1 MRGRTA
7 EVRRAGGTEDSANRT
22 SGFDTDSVIV
32 RRVTLV
38 DEIRSRA
45 AALRAP
51 AVARW
56 FRVVGPAWVVM
67 LADVDAPSVITAGK
81 GGTESGYALLLPC
94 FAIVPIL
101 FLVQEMTARLAL
113 ATGKGHV
120 ELVRSRYGPR
130 WAAVSV
136 LGMAVINFVAYVAEF
151 AGIALG
157 AGIVGIPAPV
167 AIVGALAIHASMV
180 LSRSYTWFERLALV
194 LSLALFSFVVLAVAG
209 RPDLAHMASGLNP
222 LPSDVPHDYFALV
235 VAIVGASVMP
245 WMLFYQQSASV
256 HKQLS
261 REDLHGSRV
270 ETLLGAVASQALM
283 AAVVIAAAAA
293 MKSAAP
299 VSASATNLAELPEGM
314 ARLAAGGAGWL
325 IAIGLIGSGLL
336 ALVVVS
342 LSAAWGIG
350 ELMGWPHSLN
360 LKPSQARRFYGVYLV
375 EVIPAAAVV
384 LVSADFVRLC
394 VGSMVFNV
402 VVLALPLSFLVL
414 LTSDRELLGD
424 LANSRPRAALLWVVT
439 LVLLASGVFGM
450 IQYLT

>member
-1 MRGRTA
+1 
-7 EVRRAGGTEDSANRT
+7 
-22 SGFDTDSVIV
+22 
-32 RRVTLV
+32 
-38 DEIRSRA
+38 
-45 AALRAP
+45 
-51 AVARW
+51 
-56 FRVVGPAWVVM
+56 
-67 LADVDAPSVITAGK
+67 
-81 GGTESGYALLLPC
+81 
-94 FAIVPIL
+94 
-101 FLVQEMTARLAL
+101 
-113 ATGKGHV
+113 
-120 ELVRSRYGPR
+120 
-130 WAAVSV
+130 
-136 LGMAVINFVAYVAEF
+136 MAVINFVAYVAEF

-167 AIVGALAIHASMV
+167 AIVGALAIHASIV

-209 RPDLAHMASGLNP
+209 RPDLAHMASGLSP

-256 HKQLS
+256 DKQLS

>member
-1 MRGRTA
+1 MT
-7 EVRRAGGTEDSANRT
+7 VIAG
-22 SGFDTDSVIV
+22 
-32 RRVTLV
+32 
-38 DEIRSRA
+38 IRSMA
-45 AALRAP
+45 GALRAP
-51 AVARW
+51 RVTRW
-56 FRVVGPAWVVM
+56 LRVVGPAWIVM

-81 GGTESGYALLLPC
+81 GGTESGYALLLPV
-94 FAIVPIL
+94 FAIVPVL
-101 FLVQEMTARLAL
+101 FVVQEMTARLAL

-120 ELVRSRYGPR
+120 ELVRARYGHR
-130 WAAVSV
+130 WAAISV

-157 AGIVGIPAPV
+157 AAIVGIPAPV

-180 LSRSYTWFERLALV
+180 LSRSYTWFERVAMV
-194 LSLALFSFVVLAVAG
+194 LTLALFSFVVLAVAG
-209 RPDLAHMASGLNP
+209 RPDLGHMVSDLSP
-222 LPSDVPHDYFALV
+222 LPGDVPHDYFALV
-235 VAIVGASVMP
+235 VAMIGASIMP

-256 HKQLS
+256 DKKLC

-270 ETLLGAVASQALM
+270 ETLVGAIASQALM

-299 VSASATNLAELPEGM
+299 VAATAANLTELPEGL
-314 ARLAAGGAGWL
+314 ARLANGGAGWL
-325 IAIGLIGSGLL
+325 IAIGLVGSGLL
-336 ALVVVS
+336 ALVVIS

-384 LVSADFVRLC
+384 LFSADFVRLC
-394 VGSMVFNV
+394 VGAMVFNV
-402 VVLALPLSFLVL
+402 VVLALPLAFLIR

-424 LANSRPRAALLWVVT
+424 LANSRPRAALLWSVT
-439 LVLLASGVFGM
+439 VLLLAAGTLGM